1 MLPALRDAA
10 GRFLAGEF
18 AQTLAVLAA
27 AFVLGTAIGFERQWR
42 QRSAGL
48 RTTVLVAVGAA
59 AFSELGMRLL
69 ARMGRRGS
77 SPMSCPA
84 SASWVRG

>member
-1 MLPALRDAA
+1 MA
-10 GRFLAGEF
+10 FL
-18 AQTLAVLAA
+18 QTLLALTV

-59 AFSELGMRLL
+59 A
-69 ARMGRRGS
+69 
-77 SPMSCPA
+77 PTPI
-84 SASWVRG
+84 